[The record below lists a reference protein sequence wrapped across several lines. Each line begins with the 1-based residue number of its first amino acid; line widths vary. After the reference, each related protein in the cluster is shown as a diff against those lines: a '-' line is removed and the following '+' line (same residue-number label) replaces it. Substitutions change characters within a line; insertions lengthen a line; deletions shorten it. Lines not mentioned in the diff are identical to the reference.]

1 MQHPSEL
8 TNKVYI
14 TVCLCLA
21 GYPERITVVLLTTF
35 SFLSHSKRKMWR
47 VPAAELRTGGLD
59 TSPAYLTDASVSY
72 HVQEKEFL
80 MAKFTLHIADKW

>member
-35 SFLSHSKRKMWR
+35 SFLSHSKRKM
-47 VPAAELRTGGLD
+47 
-59 TSPAYLTDASVSY
+59 
-72 HVQEKEFL
+72 
-80 MAKFTLHIADKW
+80 